1 MLVEVLKPN
10 KTDVLAYLNG
20 LSGPPAR
27 WARAAVAR
35 VEVTQSLIVNYMVIF
50 IISSRTEMLLRCFED
65 WAITTE
71 WRHTSDATKF
81 LL

>member
-27 WARAAVAR
+27 WARAALAR
-35 VEVTQSLIVNYMVIF
+35 AGVTQSLIVNYMVIF
-50 IISSRTEMLLRCFED
+50 TILSRTEMLLR
-65 WAITTE
+65 
-71 WRHTSDATKF
+71 
-81 LL
+81 